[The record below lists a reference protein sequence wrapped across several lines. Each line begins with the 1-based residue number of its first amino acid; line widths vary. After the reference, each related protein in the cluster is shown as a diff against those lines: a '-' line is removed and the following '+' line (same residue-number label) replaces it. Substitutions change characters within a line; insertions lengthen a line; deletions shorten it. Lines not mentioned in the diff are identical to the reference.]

1 MRGNIYVSLS
11 GQVALQKR
19 LETVATNLS
28 NVNTAGYRAEGVT
41 FSSVLSKTGEQPA
54 TFVSTGNG
62 YITRGQGAA
71 ERTDNPLD
79 VAVQGD
85 AWLAVQT
92 PNGVAYT
99 RDGRMQMSPTGQL
112 QSMNGYP
119 ILDAGG
125 APMLLETEG
134 GAPQIAPDGMMTQ
147 NGHQVGAIG
156 LFQIPDDAKL
166 TRADNSAV
174 QTTAAVTPVLDFS
187 ANGVRQGFVESSN
200 VNPVMEMTRLIE
212 IQRTFDSIAN
222 MLQTSSNTTQDAIK
236 TLGSSS

>member
-11 GQVALQKR
+11 GQVALEKR
-19 LETVATNLS
+19 LETIATNLS

-54 TFVSTGNG
+54 TFVTPGTG
-62 YITRGQGAA
+62 YITRTQGAV

-85 AWLAVQT
+85 AWLALQT

-99 RDGRMQMSPTGQL
+99 RDGRLTMSATGQL
-112 QSMNGYP
+112 QSINGYP
-119 ILDAGG
+119 VLDAGG
-125 APMLLETEG
+125 APMLLESDG
-134 GAPQIAPDGMMTQ
+134 GPPQIAVDGMLTQ
-147 NGHQVGAIG
+147 NGHQVGALG
-156 LFQIPDDAKL
+156 LFQIPDEAKL
-166 TRADNSAV
+166 TRFDNSSV
-174 QTTAAVTPVLDFS
+174 QTNATVTPVLDFS
-187 ANGVRQGFVESSN
+187 SNGIRQGFVEGSN

-212 IQRTFDSIAN
+212 IQRTFDSIAS